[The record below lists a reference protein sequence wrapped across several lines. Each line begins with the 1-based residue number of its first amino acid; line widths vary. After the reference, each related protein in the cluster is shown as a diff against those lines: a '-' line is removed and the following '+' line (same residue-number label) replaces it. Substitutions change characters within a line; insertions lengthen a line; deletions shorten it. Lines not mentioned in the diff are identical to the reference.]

1 MSAKGQSAA
10 VRWLDSV
17 ASGARLRTLRRELR
31 RQLAAKGFAKL
42 PELLPEH
49 VAEAVRQALK
59 VLDWEQA
66 GEGARDDAGYED
78 QVQHHF
84 SIADVEGDVVLLG
97 AARFLARLLPGTL
110 PNFSAACY
118 RGRDHIA
125 PHTDL
130 VPETYSMEEVKQEWP
145 GNEPQLHSCVC
156 QLSCQLRRAY
166 GRGDLA
172 SAAQGWRRWRESR
185 AETENL
191 QDALQSD
198 DLAAVRRAVE
208 QGARAP
214 SVPFRRWV
222 AAAYYLNK
230 DRSRLLPGAFFTSPL
245 LEHCMLETRR
255 AKHSQDWKPS
265 FGGQFVDLESEE
277 GAAKHSPDF
286 NTLVA
291 FEVPRLHEVSA
302 VRKGHARYSLFGWW
316 LVEDAPH
323 APHAQSLKR
332 PAAKAEAKTKRRK
345 TAK

>member
-156 QLSCQLRRAY
+156 SQLSCQLRRAY

-172 SAAQGWRRWRESR
+172 SAAQGWRRWRESQ

-230 DRSRLLPGAFFTSPL
+230 
-245 LEHCMLETRR
+245 
-255 AKHSQDWKPS
+255 DWKPS

>member
-230 DRSRLLPGAFFTSPL
+230 D
-245 LEHCMLETRR
+245 
-255 AKHSQDWKPS
+255 WKPS

>member
-130 VPETYSMEEVKQEWP
+130 VPETYSMEEVKQ
-145 GNEPQLHSCVC
+145 
-156 QLSCQLRRAY
+156 LRRAY

-230 DRSRLLPGAFFTSPL
+230 
-245 LEHCMLETRR
+245 
-255 AKHSQDWKPS
+255 DWKPS

>member
-130 VPETYSMEEVKQEWP
+130 VPETYSMEEVKQ
-145 GNEPQLHSCVC
+145 
-156 QLSCQLRRAY
+156 LRRAY

-172 SAAQGWRRWRESR
+172 SAAQGWRRWRESQ

-230 DRSRLLPGAFFTSPL
+230 
-245 LEHCMLETRR
+245 
-255 AKHSQDWKPS
+255 DWKPS

-323 APHAQSLKR
+323 APHATEVPIPRAWLTWCQAEPEAAGGEGRGQDQEAEDGEVKNPDASDGASL
-332 PAAKAEAKTKRRK
+332 A
-345 TAK
+345 